1 MMGRSIAEATM
12 AVGRVRAMPF
22 GRARAEAAAQQARLI
37 EVEGPDEVLAYALES
52 LVEALTWMGESD
64 KALVPFIRLLRWWD
78 THPEHFDTGD
88 QNILF
93 WEFGWIINDLSRT
106 ASVPIERVDR
116 TLDDM
121 ERRFRLAN
129 RGMERVWNCRLEW
142 DMIRGSESLEKTFT
156 TWLTMPIDEEDS
168 CPACHKEHHAN
179 YLIETGDLVGGAAV
193 LETALSS
200 ELKCSREPASIL
212 SMLVWTYMQL
222 GQFEEAENVLPK
234 ALAEMK
240 SATSMSILVSQSRL
254 FESLAAGRNPEK
266 ALSLL
271 NKIEEGVATAT
282 QYIRLETLRHLL
294 VGAQCL
300 VEQGCSEQEIESKFA
315 STIAEFASVVDQ
327 QAQELSDL
335 FDARH
340 QTNTQALRLAR
351 VRAQRSTSHV
361 LKLEQVELTESQGST
376 HMIAAFRDK
385 ETDLETWTRAERA
398 FKKKNHKL
406 AASLYRVAADEAE
419 KDARLA
425 EAGWCWA
432 EAARNTQ
439 ALGETMKA
447 SRDYVQAQIRLKAAG
462 ISLEEI
468 APMFIAWA
476 PAVDEQDYRTFV
488 DLALQD
494 YPTPAKP
501 ACADE
506 IEDFLGMILA
516 ESMVHSPLM
525 RKYVLA
531 RANLTDAVA
540 RVMATWGDAADKESA
555 MVMAQESATRFSTLG
570 RTDAAAHSW
579 WLAGKIAAHLDN
591 VNADANYSMALQG
604 FKSTGQRNEG
614 IGAQAAQD
622 YADYLTKAGRAKKA
636 RKVLNSWA
644 QKEE

>member
-1 MMGRSIAEATM
+1 
-12 AVGRVRAMPF
+12 MPF